1 MAYTIKKVDVWA
13 GEIADRPGG
22 LADKLSALSDAGDK
36 SRSFSFRVALPTNP
50 AQGFVFLAPIKG
62 AKQKGAAQAG
72 GLTTT
77 DSLHSVR
84 VEGPD
89 RAGLGTKM
97 SRAVAD
103 AGINLRGIS
112 AAALGRRAVTYFA
125 FDSAADADTAIRV
138 LKKALK

>member
-22 LADKLSALSDAGDK
+22 LAEKLAGLSNAGGNFEFLV
-36 SRSFSFRVALPTNP
+36 SRRAPDNP
-50 AQGFVFLAPIKG
+50 GTGVVFVTPIKG
-62 AKQKGAAQAG
+62 AKQRSAAQQQ
-72 GLTTT
+72 GLSTT

-89 RAGLGTKM
+89 RAGLGMKM
-97 SRAVAD
+97 TAALAD
-103 AGINLRGIS
+103 ANINLRGVS
-112 AAALGRRAVTYFA
+112 AAALGRRAVTYLA
-125 FDSAADADTAIRV
+125 FDSAADADQAIRV